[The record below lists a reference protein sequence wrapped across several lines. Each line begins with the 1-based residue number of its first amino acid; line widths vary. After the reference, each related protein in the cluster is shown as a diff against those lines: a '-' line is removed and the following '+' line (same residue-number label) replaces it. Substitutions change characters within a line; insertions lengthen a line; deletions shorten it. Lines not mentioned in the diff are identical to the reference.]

1 MKKFF
6 KELAAKEFRKTRKP
20 DRATRREEFCLDAL
34 LRTLDGHLEVNR
46 QTRNATMTLEEV
58 IEELVEIG
66 AMAEEGIPPNAS
78 RIQDILEVVT
88 EVVVALKEITEG
100 ES

>member
-1 MKKFF
+1 
-6 KELAAKEFRKTRKP
+6 
-20 DRATRREEFCLDAL
+20 
-34 LRTLDGHLEVNR
+34 
-46 QTRNATMTLEEV
+46 MTLEEV